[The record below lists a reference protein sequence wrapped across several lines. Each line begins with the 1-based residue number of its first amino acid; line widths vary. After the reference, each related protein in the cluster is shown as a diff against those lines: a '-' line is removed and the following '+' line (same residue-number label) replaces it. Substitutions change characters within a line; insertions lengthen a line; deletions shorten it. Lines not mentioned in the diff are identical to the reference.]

1 MNIVVKIQG
10 REAIPIRAIPLLTD
24 WEVLSPDVCAKAFAG
39 DEISAQHFE
48 NMPTYQLDENGSYA
62 GISSRWWANW
72 VVRELDACAERTQAD
87 GISDEVGYAL
97 WRSESIELLPAGTF
111 VWRNEFEAAY
121 QAEYGPESMRVIC
134 SKEAY
139 EADTYDLNFN
149 PVHGPRDDWQAVVM
163 EGFEAH
169 FAGTDDGVR
178 QSESAPVGV
187 VQGAESFDIRS
198 WAQMSDVSALEA
210 SNILS
215 GFDPFSS
222 SGLAEGSTEKMLR
235 RIFEDAVS
243 NHPGKRRLVDW
254 VRIAKERAGPH
265 SAERADAVLS
275 IEPSIAAKSAAVGK
289 TTGKGKW
296 QEKRWTPEFI
306 AEVRAYREE
315 HGLKKTAIEF
325 EVSQTTI
332 GNYVPAKK
340 MHRPGLSAFDLT
352 KPRQKR

>member
-10 REAIPIRAIPLLTD
+10 REAIPIRSIPLLTD

-111 VWRNEFEAAY
+111 VWRDEFEAAY

-163 EGFEAH
+163 EGFEA
-169 FAGTDDGVR
+169 
-178 QSESAPVGV
+178 
-187 VQGAESFDIRS
+187 
-198 WAQMSDVSALEA
+198 
-210 SNILS
+210 
-215 GFDPFSS
+215 
-222 SGLAEGSTEKMLR
+222 
-235 RIFEDAVS
+235 IF
-243 NHPGKRRLVDW
+243 
-254 VRIAKERAGPH
+254 
-265 SAERADAVLS
+265 AERDGGEHLPRDTKKLQAASGRSEVGSSLDAGS
-275 IEPSIAAKSAAVGK
+275 WPSTHAGASV
-289 TTGKGKW
+289 
-296 QEKRWTPEFI
+296 KRWTEPFI
-306 AEVRAYREE
+306 AEVTAFREK
-315 HGLKKTAIEF
+315 HGLKKTAEHYK
-325 EVSQTTI
+325 VSQATI
-332 GNYVPAKK
+332 SRHVPGKRK
-340 MHRPGLSAFDLT
+340 RPQVTSPFGWG
-352 KPRQKR
+352 KN